1 MADRIETL
9 PKSTGRD
16 YLQKAE
22 RFCQMM
28 KTAAEA
34 GNWEGAALA
43 AVHTA
48 ISTVDAVTVFY
59 LGQRSRGQKHEDAA
73 ALLTATGIAG
83 VAEKRRQFLEVLRIK
98 NLVEYEA
105 RTTRRAEAEQAALQ
119 AERLFLWA
127 KDLLR

>member
-1 MADRIETL
+1 MCKR
-9 PKSTGRD
+9 
-16 YLQKAE
+16 
-22 RFCQMM
+22 M
-28 KTAAEA
+28 KRAAEA

-59 LGQRSRGQKHEDAA
+59 LGQRSRGQKHEDAI
-73 ALLTATGIAG
+73 ALLSATGIPAI
-83 VAEKRRQFLEVLRIK
+83 AEKRRQFLDILRLK
-98 NLVEYEA
+98 NAVEYEA

>member
-1 MADRIETL
+1 MAERIETL
-9 PKSTGRD
+9 PKSAGRD

-28 KTAAEA
+28 RAAA
-34 GNWEGAALA
+34 AANNWEGAALA

-73 ALLTATGIAG
+73 ALLSATAILGI
-83 VAEKRRQFLEVLRIK
+83 AEKRRQFLDILRLK
-98 NLVEYEA
+98 NAVEYEA

-127 KDLLR
+127 KDLLK